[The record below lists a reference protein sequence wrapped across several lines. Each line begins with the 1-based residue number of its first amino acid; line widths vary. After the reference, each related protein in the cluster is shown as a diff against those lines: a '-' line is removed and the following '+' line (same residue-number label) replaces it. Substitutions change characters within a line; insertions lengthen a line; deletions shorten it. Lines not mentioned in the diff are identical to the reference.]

1 MKRLLSAFALL
12 AVLAGGAPAW
22 AVSIDSNDKLLVQA
36 NNTGTPGTFLDTS
49 SGAKTVTT
57 VGGATQ
63 IPFKINR
70 TAIFTTNSGSDYV
83 HIPDHADFDLGTGD
97 FSLEFFVMFRSLG
110 NRHLFGMDDGQ
121 FVLDQYNSG
130 PTLRMEIAGSV
141 VKSEGWTPAINTWY
155 HVAVDRNGT
164 NLRMFV
170 DGTQLGTPTTN
181 AGNIV
186 TTAGAFIGGTSVV
199 SSIADAWFK
208 EVRLSNVSRY
218 TANFTPPTDAYTSD
232 SNTKLL
238 LHGNSAATFPL
249 SPWIKVDGTG
259 DYMTIPDAAW
269 QDLGT
274 GDWTVEGTVRW
285 NSVSSSTLLTLGNST
300 NGIRLAAYDGG
311 GTAGFHTYVV
321 NTEYQGS
328 PGFTP
333 VANRNYHFAAV
344 RSGNTLYMF
353 VDGQSYGTNDIT
365 GKNITGLTQ
374 GVTFGGDSGGGSLIN
389 GWIRN
394 LRISNTA
401 RYTAAFTPPT
411 TAFTSDA
418 NTMFLL
424 NGDVANGTTSFTDAS
439 SNAATITVNG
449 NTVADFQED
458 WRSTIITD
466 SGNTGHKPYVPVG
479 KLAKVDFISAFGN
492 GSGLFDGSG
501 DYLTL
506 ADSSDWQ
513 FGGGTGKFTYEV
525 WVRPS
530 DFSNTQELL
539 AQGTDGSTYMD
550 FQLASATELRF
561 GADNTI
567 FSYASPLTG
576 NPNMVANTWYHV
588 AVIRGWGGVTNDYAI
603 TVNGKAIT
611 TGTDSDTFPNYT
623 GGLGIGNLWYGSDQG
638 APYYF
643 KGLMDNSR
651 LSDVARY
658 TATFDPADSDFSSG
672 RKRSTVL
679 F

>member
-22 AVSIDSNDKLLVQA
+22 AVSIDSNDKLLVQS

-70 TAIFTTNSGSDYV
+70 TAIFTTNGNADF
-83 HIPDHADFDLGTGD
+83 IQLPDHADWDIGTGD
-97 FSLEFFVMFRSLG
+97 FSLNFFIMFRSLG
-110 NRHLFGMDDGQ
+110 NVHLFSFDDGP
-121 FVLDQYNSG
+121 FTLDYINTG
-130 PTLRMEIAGSV
+130 PTLRLQLAGSV
-141 VKSEGWTPAINTWY
+141 VKNESWSPSINTWY
-155 HVAVDRNGT
+155 HVVVDRNGT

-170 DGTQLGTPTTN
+170 NGTELGT
-181 AGNIV
+181 A
-186 TTAGAFIGGTSVV
+186 TTAGGSIATSTGAYVGCA
-199 SSIADAWFK
+199 SGASACADAWFK
-208 EVRLSNVSRY
+208 EVRFSNASRY

-238 LHGNSAATFPL
+238 LHGNSPASFPL

-274 GDWTVEGTVRW
+274 GDFTIESVVRW
-285 NSVSSSTLLTLGNST
+285 NSVGTSTIAEIGNAGTTGAKVVYSASTLQ
-300 NGIRLAAYDGG
+300 
-311 GTAGFHTYVV
+311 FVV
-321 NTEYQGS
+321 NGS
-328 PGFTP
+328 AVITPSFAP
-333 VANRNYHFAAV
+333 VANRNYHIAGV
-344 RSGNTLYMF
+344 RASGTVYLF
-353 VDGQSYGTNDIT
+353 CDGQLLGSGANSS
-365 GKNITGLTQ
+365 NITGLTD
-374 GVTFGGDSGGGSLIN
+374 GVRIANDQSSQSIN
-389 GWIRN
+389 GWIRGI
-394 LRISNTA
+394 RISNTA

-466 SGNTGHKPYVPVG
+466 SGNTGHKPYVPVT
-479 KLAKVDFISAFGN
+479 KLAKVDFVSVFGN
-492 GSGLFDGSG
+492 GSGIFDGSG
-501 DYLTL
+501 DRLTL
-506 ADSSDWQ
+506 ADSADWD
-513 FGGGTGKFTYEV
+513 FGTGAFTLETWARFDSNSSVVLIDVGAAVSGTAKGV
-525 WVRPS
+525 WMRNTGTNIESYVNS
-530 DFSNTQELL
+530 TDFNFPFVP
-539 AQGTDGSTYMD
+539 A
-550 FQLASATELRF
+550 
-561 GADNTI
+561 
-567 FSYASPLTG
+567 P
-576 NPNMVANTWYHV
+576 NTWYHL
-588 AVIRGWGGVTNDYAI
+588 AISRSGTGAGLFKGFANGTLLASNTSSGDITGSTEGVTI
-603 TVNGKAIT
+603 GKASVFAS
-611 TGTDSDTFPNYT
+611 GEFDGY
-623 GGLGIGNLWYGSDQG
+623 L
-638 APYYF
+638 
-643 KGLMDNSR
+643 DNTRVSN
-651 LSDVARY
+651 VARY